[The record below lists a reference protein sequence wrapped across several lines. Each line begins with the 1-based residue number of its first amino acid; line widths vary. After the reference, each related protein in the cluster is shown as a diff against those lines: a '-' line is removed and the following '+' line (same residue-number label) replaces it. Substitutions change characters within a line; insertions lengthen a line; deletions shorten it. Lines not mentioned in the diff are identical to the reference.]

1 MLELGQASFLNRLL
15 DVFGV
20 LLEALITQLLQ
31 ALLLV
36 DRYLLLVSSNIVKL
50 FKFLRPVEVFLFHH
64 LLVPFDIRV
73 VLALFE
79 DEFRTFLHGN
89 LD

>member
-15 DVFGV
+15 HVLSV

-31 ALLLV
+31 ALVLL
-36 DRYLLLVSSNIVKL
+36 DCYLPLVSSNIVKL
-50 FKFLRPVEVFLFHH
+50 FKFLRPVEVLLLHH
-64 LLVPFDIRV
+64 LLVPFYVRM

-79 DEFRTFLHGN
+79 DKFRAFLHGN